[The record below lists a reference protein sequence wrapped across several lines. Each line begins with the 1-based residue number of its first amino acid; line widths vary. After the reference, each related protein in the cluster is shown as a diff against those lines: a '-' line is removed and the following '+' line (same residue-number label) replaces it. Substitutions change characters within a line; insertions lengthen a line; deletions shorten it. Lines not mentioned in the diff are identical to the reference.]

1 MHPMHGEQPVA
12 LSTGVDGLDA
22 ILGGGLAPHR
32 IYLIEGEP
40 GAGKTTAGLQFLM
53 EGQRRGESGVYI
65 TLAESHEE
73 LQAVADSHGWDISA
87 IHVHEVLPTEE
98 LLAREDQ
105 YAMFHPS
112 EVQMVDTLKLIL
124 SVVEE
129 TKPARVVL
137 DSLSELQLLAESPLR
152 YRRQVLALKQFFSRR
167 RCTVMLLDDRTASV
181 AGDLQVRSIAHGVI
195 QLNHTV
201 QGYGAERRR
210 LRVVKHRGRE
220 VAGGQHDYTLS
231 KGGMVVHP
239 RLVASES
246 RGIQERSQVSTGL
259 PELDVLL
266 GGGIEDGTSTLI
278 VGPPGTGKSSLAGQF
293 VMAAYERGERA
304 AMFLFEESVS
314 NLLHRADGLKMPL
327 RDAIASGQLSVQ
339 QVDPAELSPGQFAAA
354 VRAAVEREA
363 SVVVIDSLNGYLN
376 AVPDERFLATHLHEL
391 LTYLGQHR
399 VLTVLV
405 GVHQGMLGGSMSSSM
420 DASYL
425 ADNVLML
432 RYFEDDGEI
441 REAISVFKKRGSAHE
456 RTIRAFRMD
465 GSGIHVGDVLRG
477 YRGLLTG
484 VPLPVGPTAA
494 SPERG

>member
-1 MHPMHGEQPVA
+1 MDSEEQPDV
-12 LSTGVDGLDA
+12 LSMGVPGLDA

-40 GAGKTTAGLQFLM
+40 GAGKTTAGLQFLL
-53 EGQRRGESGVYI
+53 EGARLGEPVVYV
-65 TLAESHEE
+65 TLAENREE
-73 LQAVADSHGWDISA
+73 LHAVARSHGWDLGG
-87 IHVHEVLPTEE
+87 IHVHEVLPSEE

-112 EVQMVDTLKLIL
+112 EVEMVDTIRLIL
-124 SVVEE
+124 GVVEE
-129 TKPARVVL
+129 LKPARVVL

-167 RCTVMLLDDRTASV
+167 RCTVVLLDDRTA
-181 AGDLQVRSIAHGVI
+181 AAGGDLQVRSIAHGVI
-195 QLNHTV
+195 QLSHTV

-220 VAGGQHDYTLS
+220 VTGGQHDYTLAR
-231 KGGMVVHP
+231 GGMVVHP
-239 RLVASES
+239 RLVALDS
-246 RGIQERSQVSTGL
+246 RSIQERAQISTGL
-259 PELDVLL
+259 AGLDRLL
-266 GGGIEDGTSTLI
+266 GGGLEDGTSTLV
-278 VGPPGTGKSSLAGQF
+278 VGPPGTGKSSLASQ
-293 VMAAYERGERA
+293 VVLAACRRGERA

-314 NLLHRADGLKMPL
+314 NMLHRADGLDMPL
-327 RDAIASGQLSVQ
+327 REGIDSGLVTVQ

-354 VRAAVEREA
+354 VRAAVERGVT
-363 SVVVIDSLNGYLN
+363 VVVIDSLNGYLN
-376 AVPDERFLATHLHEL
+376 AVPDERFLTTHLHEL
-391 LTYLGQHR
+391 LTFLGQHR

-405 GVHQGMLGGSMSSSM
+405 GVQQGMLGGSMSTSM

-441 REAISVFKKRGSAHE
+441 RQAISVFKKRGSAHE
-456 RTIRAFRMD
+456 RTIRAFTMD
-465 GSGIHVGDVLRG
+465 AGGIHVGGVLRG

-484 VPLPVGPTAA
+484 VPVPL
-494 SPERG
+494 PERTPPGGEAQ